1 MESKALR
8 VGDVIALDHREQVHE
23 LGAQPGY
30 KGPGLVLEKV
40 KMYRPHSGTK
50 SRRSAEPPEQR
61 RQSTLIRY
69 IGIDKM
75 ERIVGAKLVLG
86 WWPKEDTETAE
97 LLRRIA
103 TTNGNG
109 ATVAPPEANPAAP
122 ATEVDPAVSAKER
135 RRGSS
140 LEDLRKERDA
150 AIAEAARLAG
160 LLDALAGL
168 SRARM
173 SSTTEAILAD
183 WTRDRQKGL

>member
-1 MESKALR
+1 MDSNALR

-40 KMYRPHSGTK
+40 KMFRPHSGSK
-50 SRRSAEPPEQR
+50 SHRNGKTPEQR

-69 IGIDKM
+69 VGIDKV
-75 ERIVGAKLVLG
+75 ERIVGAKLALG
-86 WWPKEDTETAE
+86 WWPSEDAESAE

-103 TTNGNG
+103 TTNGSG
-109 ATVAPPEANPAAP
+109 ATVAPPEATPAAL
-122 ATEVDPAVSAKER
+122 AAEVDHAVSVKER
-135 RRGSS
+135 RRGIS

-150 AIAEAARLAG
+150 AVAEAARLAG

-168 SRARM
+168 FRAHM
-173 SSTTEAILAD
+173 PSAAELILAD
-183 WTRDRQKGL
+183 WTSSRQKGL